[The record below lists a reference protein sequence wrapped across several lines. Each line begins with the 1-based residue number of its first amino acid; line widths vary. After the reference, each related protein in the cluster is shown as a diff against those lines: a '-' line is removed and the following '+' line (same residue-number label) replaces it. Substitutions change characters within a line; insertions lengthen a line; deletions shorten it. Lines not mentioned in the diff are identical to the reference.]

1 VRHSY
6 WSEGASPLHIY
17 RVLIEE
23 GFVMRTFFPRIQSCI
38 GPRLGLTLLAGIG
51 LFTQLHCGGSGD
63 SGGGGGGTDQPPPP
77 AGVTGDVRAIAR
89 ENTRAGTGDWQIGS
103 FPSRNGEIN
112 AYSNRESYPAGAD
125 VSISVSAN
133 PAGQF
138 SWRVFRMGGYGGTGG
153 RLYGQGGP
161 IFAPTQAGPSFDPTT
176 GLVRAG
182 WPATFSFSTKNSD
195 GSPWL
200 TGVYVVLLTKSD
212 GWQTYAIFILRD
224 DTRHAEVALHLP
236 TSTWHA
242 YNDFGGESLYVTTH
256 GLSGGHARKVSLDRP
271 ITLGFGSG
279 KFLFEELEG
288 IRWLEDMGYDV
299 EYFTTSDVGGAVNR
313 LGGHRI
319 YITLAHDEYATM
331 ACMDRLQAA
340 VAGGTSL
347 AFLTGNTYAWQIRY
361 EDNERTIVGYKE
373 LAAQDPVQGPT
384 TTGHFRDPIVNRP
397 ENSLIGVM
405 SDGSDNAAL
414 PPGGDW
420 VVTNAN
426 HWIYAGTGLS
436 NGGSIPDIIY
446 YEWDGLVN
454 NGATPAGTTVLASSV
469 VPNNVIAGSRHEATI
484 YERPPAVV
492 FAAGT
497 IYFNQHLRSKPAVAQ
512 ILKNVLTRAGATN
525 YAP

>member
-1 VRHSY
+1 MPTSLSAVQSSR
-6 WSEGASPLHIY
+6 WL
-17 RVLIEE
+17 RLFVL
-23 GFVMRTFFPRIQSCI
+23 S
-38 GPRLGLTLLAGIG
+38 LLAGIG
-51 LFTQLHCGGSGD
+51 LLTQLKCS
-63 SGGGGGGTDQPPPP
+63 SGGGDGGGGTDGGP
-77 AGVTGDVRAIAR
+77 APNAVTGDVRAIAR
-89 ENTRAGTGDWQIGS
+89 ENTLPGTGAWQIGS
-103 FPSRNGEIN
+103 QASTSGEIA
-112 AYSNRESYPAGAD
+112 AYSNRESYAAGSD

-138 SWRVFRMGGYGGTGG
+138 NWRVFRMGGYGGTGG
-153 RLYGQGGP
+153 RLYLEGGP
-161 IFAPTQAGPSFDPTT
+161 VIAQTQSSPSFDPTT

-182 WPATFSFSTKNSD
+182 WPATFTFSTRHTD

-200 TGVYVVLLTKSD
+200 TGIYVVLLTKSD

-224 DTRHAEVALHLP
+224 DTRHAEVALHVP
-236 TSTWHA
+236 TATWHA

-256 GLSGGHARKVSLDRP
+256 GVSGGHARKVSLDRP

-279 KFLFEELEG
+279 KFMFEEHEG
-288 IRWLEDMGYDV
+288 VTWLEDMGYDV
-299 EYFTTSDVGGAVNR
+299 EYFASSDVGGAVNR

-319 YITLAHDEYATM
+319 YITLAHDEYATL
-331 ACMDRLQAA
+331 AAMDRLQAA
-340 VAGGTSL
+340 IAGGTSL

-373 LAAQDPVQGPT
+373 FAAQDPVQGPT
-384 TTGHFRDPIVNRP
+384 TTGHFRDPPVNRP
-397 ENSLIGVM
+397 ENALIGVM
-405 SDGSDNAAL
+405 SDGSDNANVTPA
-414 PPGGDW
+414 DW

-426 HWIYAGTGLS
+426 HWVYAGTGLS
-436 NGGSIPDIIY
+436 NGSVIPGIVY

-469 VPNNVIAGSRHEATI
+469 VPNNVISGSRHEATV

-512 ILKNVLTRAGATN
+512 IMKNVLTRAGATN

>member
-1 VRHSY
+1 
-6 WSEGASPLHIY
+6 
-17 RVLIEE
+17 
-23 GFVMRTFFPRIQSCI
+23 MRTCPHAPQS
-38 GPRLGLTLLAGIG
+38 LLSRVVLSLVAGVG
-51 LFTQLHCGGSGD
+51 LFTQLQCGGGSDGGGSG
-63 SGGGGGGTDQPPPP
+63 QPPS
-77 AGVTGDVRAIAR
+77 GVTGDVRAIAR
-89 ENTRAGTGDWQIGS
+89 ENALPGTGAWQIGT
-103 FPSRNGEIN
+103 PSRSGELV
-112 AYSNRESYPAGAD
+112 AYSNQESYPAGSD
-125 VSISVSAN
+125 VSISVSAS

-161 IFAPTQAGPSFDPTT
+161 VFAPTQANPSFDPTT

-182 WPATFSFSTKNSD
+182 WPATFSFSTRNND

-224 DTRHAEVALHLP
+224 DTRNAEVALHLP

-242 YNDFGGESLYVTTH
+242 YNDFGGESLYMSSH

-279 KFLFEELEG
+279 KFLFEEHEG
-288 IRWLEDMGYDV
+288 VIWLEDMGYDV
-299 EYFTTSDVGGAVNR
+299 EYFATSDVGGSVNR
-313 LGGHRI
+313 LGGHRM

-331 ACMDRLQAA
+331 ATMDRLQAA
-340 VAGGTSL
+340 VSNGTSL

-361 EDNERTIVGYKE
+361 EDNDRTIVGYKE
-373 LAAQDPVQGPT
+373 LAAQDPVQGPL
-384 TTGHFRDPIVNRP
+384 TTGHFRDPPVNRP
-397 ENSLIGVM
+397 ENGLIGVM
-405 SDGSDNAAL
+405 SDGSDNVSNGA
-414 PPGGDW
+414 PSDW

-426 HWIYAGTGLS
+426 HWVYAGTGLTD
-436 NGGSIPDIIY
+436 GATIPSMIY

-469 VPNNVIAGSRHEATI
+469 VPNNVLPGSRHEATI
-484 YERPPAVV
+484 YERGSAVV

-497 IYFNQHLRSKPAVAQ
+497 IHFNQRLRADTRVAQ
-512 ILKNVLTRAGATN
+512 IMKNVLTRAGATP
-525 YAP
+525 YVP

>member
-1 VRHSY
+1 
-6 WSEGASPLHIY
+6 
-17 RVLIEE
+17 
-23 GFVMRTFFPRIQSCI
+23 MRPFLRAIRSLL
-38 GPRLGLTLLAGIG
+38 GMRLGLTLVAGIG
-51 LFTQLHCGGSGD
+51 LVTQIQC
-63 SGGGGGGTDQPPPP
+63 GGGGSDGGDTGQPP
-77 AGVTGDVRAIAR
+77 AGVTGDVKAIAR
-89 ENTRAGTGDWQIGS
+89 ENALPGTGAWQIGN
-103 FPSRNGEIN
+103 PSRSGEIN
-112 AYSNRESYPAGAD
+112 AYSSRESYPAGAD

-138 SWRVFRMGGYGGTGG
+138 TWRVFRMGGYGGTGG
-153 RLYGQGGP
+153 RLYGEGGP
-161 IFAPTQAGPSFDPTT
+161 VFAPTQASPSFDPTT

-182 WPATFSFSTKNSD
+182 WPATFSFSTRNSD

-212 GWQTYAIFILRD
+212 GAQTQTYAIFVLRD

-242 YNDFGGESLYVTTH
+242 YNDFGGESLYTTTH

-279 KFLFEELEG
+279 KFIFEEHEG
-288 IRWLEDMGYDV
+288 VIWLEDAGYDV
-299 EYFTTSDVGGAVNR
+299 EYFTTSDVSGAVNR

-331 ACMDRLQAA
+331 ATMDRLQAA
-340 VAGGTSL
+340 LAGGTSL

-361 EDNERTIVGYKE
+361 EDNDRTIVGYKE

-384 TTGHFRDPIVNRP
+384 TTTHFRDPMVNRP
-397 ENSLIGVM
+397 ENGLIGLM

-414 PPGGDW
+414 APADW

-426 HWIYAGTGLS
+426 HWVYAGTGLS
-436 NGGSIPDIIY
+436 NGSTIPGIIY

-454 NGATPAGTTVLASSV
+454 NGATPPGTTVLSSSV
-469 VPNNVIAGSRHEATI
+469 VPNNVIQGSRHEATI

-497 IYFNQHLRSKPAVAQ
+497 IYFNQHLRTKPAVAQ
-512 ILKNVLTRAGATN
+512 ILKNVLTRAGASA
-525 YAP
+525 YVP

>member
-1 VRHSY
+1 MPTSLCAFQSSRLLRLALLS
-6 WSEGASPLHIY
+6 
-17 RVLIEE
+17 
-23 GFVMRTFFPRIQSCI
+23 FV
-38 GPRLGLTLLAGIG
+38 AGIG
-51 LFTQLHCGGSGD
+51 LLTQLKCS
-63 SGGGGGGTDQPPPP
+63 SGGGDGGGGTDGGP
-77 AGVTGDVRAIAR
+77 APTGVTGDVRAIAR
-89 ENTRAGTGDWQIGS
+89 ENSLPGTGAWQIGS
-103 FPSRNGEIN
+103 LASTSGEIA
-112 AYSNRESYPAGAD
+112 AYSNQESYPAGSD

-138 SWRVFRMGGYGGTGG
+138 NWRVFRMGGYGGTGG
-153 RLYGQGGP
+153 RLYGEGGP
-161 IFAPTQAGPSFDPTT
+161 VFAPTQASPSFDPTT

-182 WPATFSFSTKNSD
+182 WPATFSFSTRNAD

-200 TGVYVVLLTKSD
+200 TGIYVVLLTKSD

-224 DTRHAEVALHLP
+224 DTRNAEVALHVP
-236 TSTWHA
+236 TATWHA
-242 YNDFGGESLYVTTH
+242 YNNFGGESLYVTTH

-279 KFLFEELEG
+279 KFLFEEHEG
-288 IRWLEDMGYDV
+288 IIWLEDMGYDV
-299 EYFTTSDVGGAVNR
+299 EYFATSDVGGAVNR

-331 ACMDRLQAA
+331 ATLDRLQAA
-340 VAGGTSL
+340 LAGGTSL

-361 EDNERTIVGYKE
+361 EDNDRTIVGYKE

-384 TTGHFRDPIVNRP
+384 TTGHFRDPIVGRP

-405 SDGSDNAAL
+405 SDGSDND
-414 PPGGDW
+414 GGTPADW

-426 HWIYAGTGLS
+426 HWAYAGTGLS
-436 NGGSIPDIIY
+436 NGSTIPGIIF

-454 NGATPAGTTVLASSV
+454 NGATPAGITMLASSV
-469 VPNNVIAGSRHEATI
+469 VPNDVIPGSRHEATI
-484 YERPPAVV
+484 YERGPAVV

-497 IYFNQHLRSKPAVAQ
+497 IYFNQHLRTKPAVAQ